1 MRVGRALNFKGG
13 FQAEQVENRSPGAS
27 LAGCNVADV
36 AAGDVYRH
44 DGGGAVVGVL
54 RAFDR
59 CVEVVDQLLGFGL
72 LAEYLTEVGDF
83 ADEFLIEGLP
93 VARF

>member
-1 MRVGRALNFKGG
+1 
-13 FQAEQVENRSPGAS
+13 
-27 LAGCNVADV
+27 
-36 AAGDVYRH
+36 
-44 DGGGAVVGVL
+44 
-54 RAFDR
+54 
-59 CVEVVDQLLGFGL
+59 LGFGL